1 LPKTPKWKLNF
12 SPRYEIELG
21 NGSSVT
27 LLGDYTFISKQ
38 TNNVE
43 RTFALNRPSV
53 SILNASIAYR
63 DPSEKY
69 TVTVGGTNLTNKRY
83 ISSGTAIPAFGAIIG
98 SYNRPAEWYARLGFK
113 F

>member
-1 LPKTPKWKLNF
+1 VNF
-12 SPRYEIELG
+12 SPRYAFELG
-21 NGSSVT
+21 NGGKLTV
-27 LLGDYTFISKQ
+27 LGDYTFISKQ

-53 SILNASIAYR
+53 SIVNASIAYS
-63 DPSEKY
+63 DPAEHY
-69 TVTVGGTNLTNKRY
+69 TVTIGGTNLTNKRY

-98 SYNRPAEWYARLGFK
+98 SYSRPAEWYARLGFK